1 LSYHSLAAL
10 WKSPLEL
17 PINVLR
23 SDENATNG
31 ERIDMSRILIA
42 GASRG
47 IGLELAKQ
55 LAENGDDVVAC
66 VRSAAEAKL
75 LDEVAKGA
83 ANISVE
89 EMDLG
94 DAASIDAA
102 AAKISGA
109 LDAVLVVA
117 GAKGGEAQSID
128 DVDIEEWHR
137 SLDINTIGP
146 LLVARAFKPH
156 LVESGDGKLMILT
169 SQLAASTWPM
179 GGMYIYSTTK
189 AGVSKVG
196 QNLALDWKEDPITIA
211 LMHPGWV
218 KTDMGGPYAD
228 LPVEDSA
235 SGIISVLSGLTKK
248 DSGKFFK
255 WTGEAHPW

>member
-1 LSYHSLAAL
+1 
-10 WKSPLEL
+10 
-17 PINVLR
+17 
-23 SDENATNG
+23 
-31 ERIDMSRILIA
+31 
-42 GASRG
+42 
-47 IGLELAKQ
+47 
-55 LAENGDDVVAC
+55 
-66 VRSAAEAKL
+66 
-75 LDEVAKGA
+75 
-83 ANISVE
+83 VE